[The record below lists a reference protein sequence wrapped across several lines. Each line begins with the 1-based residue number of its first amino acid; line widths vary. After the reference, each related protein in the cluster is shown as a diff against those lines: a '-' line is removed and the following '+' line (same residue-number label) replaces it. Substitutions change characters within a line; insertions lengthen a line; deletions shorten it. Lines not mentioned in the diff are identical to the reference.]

1 MANRSDEW
9 KERWTRLHTA
19 YMETWH
25 TNLQGA
31 SDVLADTWRTEL
43 WSAVGMTEV
52 GLWDFNFG
60 ESKQA
65 AKDLEAKMD
74 HLEKL
79 SDSKVDK
86 NKPSFFGPEPTEKQL
101 AAYIEGLVGLSYA
114 HMARAILRFRKQSM
128 VKGGY
133 YTRKSWVTLKEGYE
147 ALQLQEKLKYPED
160 EEVSG
165 CIYFGMGFF
174 NFLVSLVPPTLQFLV
189 RLLGFEGDRAA
200 AITQLTR
207 ARDSRCVK
215 RIEASLGLFALLR
228 YFTDDEAG
236 ADVILEGMI
245 EDYPDSP
252 MVLYLAALMF
262 RFKAQTD
269 RSITLLSH
277 AVEKAQHDQMRVTLN
292 YHLGTTYV
300 MVANYEKAYE
310 HHKVFLDGTTGEQF
324 KVWSNFQSGLC
335 QWFLSSGDKT
345 RSSPH
350 FQFVI
355 DHGKSD
361 QPLDKIAIRK
371 SKDYFRAGE
380 TFTDFQVKL
389 TLIQHIHEGQL
400 WVRVIAEAKAALP
413 LAQTAEEKAALHYY
427 IASALQGS
435 QKHTKA
441 HKYYNKVLAAEPV
454 VKSDNF
460 TYIIPYTWAELGET
474 ELALGNLAKAK
485 ELLKKAK
492 KYEDYDWNNLLS
504 VRISASLDK
513 LGRREKAEKSPRP
526 ADTTASAAPSQ

>member
-1 MANRSDEW
+1 
-9 KERWTRLHTA
+9 
-19 YMETWH
+19 
-25 TNLQGA
+25 
-31 SDVLADTWRTEL
+31 LAL
-43 WSAVGMTEV
+43 FKV
-52 GLWDFNFG
+52 GLWDYNFG

-65 AKDLEAKMD
+65 QKDLEAKMD

-79 SDSKVDK
+79 SESKVDK
-86 NKPSFFGPEPTEKQL
+86 NKPSFFGPEPSEKQL

-114 HMARAILRFRKQSM
+114 HMARAILRFRKQSF

-133 YTRKSWVTLKEGYE
+133 YTRKSWVTLKDGYE
-147 ALQLQEKLKYPED
+147 ALQLQEKLKYAED

-189 RLLGFEGDRAA
+189 KLLGFEGDRAA

-236 ADVILEGMI
+236 ADIILEGMI
-245 EDYPDSP
+245 EEYPDSP

-277 AVEKAQHDQMRVTLN
+277 AVEKAAHDQMRFTLN

-300 MVANYEKAYE
+300 MVANYEKAYA
-310 HHKVFLDGTTGEQF
+310 HHKVFLEGTTGEQF

-335 QWFLSSGDKT
+335 QWFLSGDKALV
-345 RSSPH
+345 SPH
-350 FQFVI
+350 FQFVLSN
-355 DHGKSD
+355 GKSD
-361 QPLDKIAIRK
+361 QPLDKIAMRK
-371 SKDYFRAGE
+371 VKEYFKAGE
-380 TFTDFQVKL
+380 TFTDFQTKL

-400 WVRVIAEAKAALP
+400 WERVIIEAKAALP
-413 LAQTAEEKAALHYY
+413 LAQTAEEKAAVLYY
-427 IASALQGS
+427 IASSLQGS
-435 QKHTKA
+435 GKHNKA
-441 HKYYNKVLAAEPV
+441 HKYYNKVLAVESQ
-454 VKSDNF
+454 VKSENF

-513 LGRREKAEKSPRP
+513 LGRREKAEKIAAAPPRP
-526 ADTTASAAPSQ
+526 TPAEAAPSR